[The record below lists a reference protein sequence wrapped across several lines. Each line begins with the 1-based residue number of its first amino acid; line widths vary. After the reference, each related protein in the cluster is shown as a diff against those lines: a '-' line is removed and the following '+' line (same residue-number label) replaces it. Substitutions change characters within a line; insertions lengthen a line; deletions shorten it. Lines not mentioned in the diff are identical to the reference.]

1 MIGVVCMI
9 MDPFGCWE
17 SVGKQLK
24 LRNLL
29 NYIMKWDGLLH
40 DSGEG
45 DPPCVLL
52 CFEQTLVASQRQILA
67 EFLKD
72 FEITVGLFF
81 LFLSKGIRL
90 LVLRSAQKNHDR
102 LGILI
107 SNINMS
113 SWYLL
118 TEKDF
123 SPRQQNL
130 VFPQVAFLLS
140 FIIIICGFRLE
151 GDNLGT

>member
-1 MIGVVCMI
+1 M
-9 MDPFGCWE
+9 
-17 SVGKQLK
+17 
-24 LRNLL
+24 
-29 NYIMKWDGLLH
+29 
-40 DSGEG
+40 
-45 DPPCVLL
+45 
-52 CFEQTLVASQRQILA
+52 
-67 EFLKD
+67 
-72 FEITVGLFF
+72 
-81 LFLSKGIRL
+81 
-90 LVLRSAQKNHDR
+90 RSAQKNHYR

-151 GDNLGT
+151 GDNLGTLILLQSCVIFLSRYLESESCFLFLSTMRGKLLQKEVMEVADTLSSLPQESARKMQ